1 MQLTVTVL
9 DVNDNAPVLEEEEIS
24 ISVPEGEDL
33 SRTLITLT
41 AEDADIGINGQII
54 YSLFGDDGK
63 HVK

>member
-33 SRTLITLT
+33 GRTLITLT